1 MTLSDQQIRALL
13 KLTNPALHG
22 GSELSV
28 RATAF
33 LERLLIESK
42 RPKQRRKSTRK
53 IRGGYSGGADRAVY
67 SLPDDPL
74 PEIMMA
80 G

>member
-13 KLTNPALHG
+13 KLTDPTLHCD
-22 GSELSV
+22 SELSR

-33 LERLLIESK
+33 LEKLLIESR

-53 IRGGYSGGADRAVY
+53 IRGGYSGGTDRAVY
-67 SLPDDPL
+67 SLPDDPR
-74 PEIMMA
+74 PDCMMA